1 MKNKLLLVGLLGT
14 VGVLGYFFLKRKPQQ
29 VSTMP
34 TQPPIPD
41 SPPSKPEQSFLGATI
56 VRQEKDG
63 SSVQTTVK
71 KDPLSNFYTQDTSI
85 KEAEMYIKQVKELI
99 KIANDHRTNAGC
111 KGRNCGN
118 QTIIRNRK
126 IKAEKMQREEIQP
139 LLDKIASLGWVQ
151 VGNRF
156 VKAGT
161 VLG

>member
-1 MKNKLLLVGLLGT
+1 MKNKLLLIGLLGT

-71 KDPLSNFYTQDTSI
+71 KDPSSNFYTQDTSLE
-85 KEAEMYIKQVKELI
+85 EANFLIKQI
-99 KIANDHRTNAGC
+99 KDLKKLSESTSGC
-111 KGRNCGN
+111 KSARH
-118 QTIIRNRK
+118 RK
-126 IKAEKMQREEIQP
+126 TCMARKKVRYQADIKPIEGKLAK
-139 LLDKIASLGWVQ
+139 LGWVK
-151 VGNRF
+151 VGERY

>member
-1 MKNKLLLVGLLGT
+1 MKNKLLLIGLLGT

-29 VSTMP
+29 ASTMP
-34 TQPPIPD
+34 MQPPIPD

-71 KDPLSNFYTQDTSI
+71 KDPLSNFYTQDTSVE
-85 KEAEMYIKQVKELI
+85 EAQFLIKQVKDLI
-99 KIANDHRTNAGC
+99 EQADALATNKNCRGRTCRNMTIIAN
-111 KGRNCGN
+111 K
-118 QTIIRNRK
+118 K
-126 IKAEKMQREEIQP
+126 KKAEKMRREEIQP
-139 LLDKIASLGWVQ
+139 LLDKIARLGWVQ

>member
-1 MKNKLLLVGLLGT
+1 MKNKLLLIGLLGT

-29 VSTMP
+29 LPTMP
-34 TQPPIPD
+34 TQPPVPD
-41 SPPSKPEQSFLGATI
+41 SPPSKPEESFLGATI

-71 KDPLSNFYTQDTSI
+71 KDPLSNVYTQDTSI
-85 KEAEMYIKQVKELI
+85 KEAKFFMKQIKDLQ
-99 KIANDHRTNAGC
+99 
-111 KGRNCGN
+111 
-118 QTIIRNRK
+118 
-126 IKAEKMQREEIQP
+126 EEIEKVKRKYRHPRQKQYIPKYTKP
-139 LLDKIASLGWVQ
+139 LYDEIKSIENKLANIGWVK